1 MRDRDVILS
10 NLEDVYRRAYD
21 RARDAGREDEMA
33 DLDHRFQRDQL
44 LLEAVLDVRDLLA
57 AAPAPGEED
66 DGGGGGS
73 LLEKAEALRRLT
85 RLR

>member
-10 NLEDVYRRAYD
+10 NLEDVYRRAYE
-21 RARDAGREDEMA
+21 RAREGEDEDEMA
-33 DLDHRFQRDQL
+33 RLDHRFQRDQL

-57 AAPAPGEED
+57 AAPAPD
-66 DGGGGGS
+66 DGGEGGGGS